1 MQKGIYWR
9 EFHALNSHRDTE
21 LPQLLQVCVSIYFLF
36 NLFFFFLVFPLLLV
50 IFIVSFICCYDFLLH
65 IESAQWFLPVYTY
78 MTQFK
83 KEISGSKSSGQ
94 FLIQNALYYGSFMFC
109 ASLLCCFVK
118 LNTGSLLFFYF
129 KLFYVISN
137 SDLLIMTNLRV
148 HVI

>member
-9 EFHALNSHRDTE
+9 EFHALNSHRDTQ
-21 LPQLLQVCVSIYFLF
+21 LPQLLQVCLFLF
-36 NLFFFFLVFPLLLV
+36 SFQSVLFFFVFPLLLV

-65 IESAQWFLPVYTY
+65 IKSAQWFLHVYVY

-83 KEISGSKSSGQ
+83 KEISGSKSAGQ

-118 LNTGSLLFFYF
+118 LNTGSLLFF
-129 KLFYVISN
+129 ISN
-137 SDLLIMTNLRV
+137 FLCG
-148 HVI
+148 

>member
-1 MQKGIYWR
+1 MGAEGHLLKRIPRIKFPQRHPTSSASSGIC
-9 EFHALNSHRDTE
+9 L
-21 LPQLLQVCVSIYFLF
+21 FLF
-36 NLFFFFLVFPLLLV
+36 SFQSVLFFFVFPLLLV

-65 IESAQWFLPVYTY
+65 ITSGHWFLHVYIY

-118 LNTGSLLFFYF
+118 LNTGSLLFF
-129 KLFYVISN
+129 ISN
-137 SDLLIMTNLRV
+137 FLCD
-148 HVI
+148 